1 MFRLFRFF
9 AIASL
14 FVLAMGAL
22 ALSILYRQ
30 SAVQD
35 LLRAEQDKNV
45 ALTRSF
51 ANTLWP
57 EFSELLGDSATLSSD
72 DLRNS
77 PAVAALD
84 AALRQQMTNLGIV
97 RVKIYDLAGRTLY
110 SSQLGQI
117 GENQAQNAGVMAAAH
132 GEIVNELTHRDEFN
146 ALDGAIENRD
156 VLASYLPLRRSADAE
171 VEAVFELYSDV
182 TALLDDIDRVQW
194 RISASVVVILGIL
207 YAALLSVVL
216 YGQRIIRQQYT
227 ERTRAE
233 LALRRQND
241 YLSILYAT
249 ALRVL
254 DRRELDVT
262 LHEILTQT
270 SQIVQADHGVIVLAR
285 DDVRLD
291 VVAGIGAFAAH
302 CGQRIALASSITETS
317 FASDKLR
324 VYDWDVID
332 ACDWGA
338 ALPPDLAA
346 LIAIPLRSRRRVS
359 GLFLLFA
366 TAPDALPSP
375 EETDLLA
382 GYVQMA
388 SLAVD
393 NASLYQNLQA
403 ELEERKRTE
412 ATLAASEERMRAL
425 VQSMRDVVF
434 TVDLSGRYTGF
445 YGRAIEEYGLL
456 SGSAVGKTP
465 AEVFAPA
472 TAQLHTDAIARAL
485 ANENVVFDW
494 EIATSDAGKVFLQT
508 SLSPVI
514 NRTGAL
520 SGVVG
525 VGRDY
530 SELKRLEQM
539 KTEFVANVSHELRT
553 PLASIL
559 GYTEIVLQGR
569 PGPLNELQQEFLQTI
584 LESGKRLKRL
594 VDDLLDVS
602 KIEVGKFRM
611 QFDKTNLTV
620 CLQRALETIEP
631 VAARSDVELTT
642 LLPTTLP
649 TIMADAQ
656 RIGQVLDNLL
666 SNAVKYSGSGGSV
679 TVSAAAMEGG
689 VSITVT
695 DSGIGIAAEEIPQ
708 LFTRF
713 YRAANVA
720 VSQRTG
726 TGLGLYITKA
736 IIDGH
741 GGHIEVESQ
750 SGRGSLF
757 RVWLPAGGDS
767 TVQPVTA

>member
-9 AIASL
+9 AIVSL
-14 FVLAMGAL
+14 FVLALGAL

-35 LLRAEQDKNV
+35 LMRVEQDKNV

-57 EFSELLGDSATLSSD
+57 EFSALLGDSATLDSAE
-72 DLRNS
+72 LRNS
-77 PAVAALD
+77 PALLELD
-84 AALRQQMTNLGIV
+84 AALRQQMTGLNIV
-97 RVKIYDLAGRTLY
+97 RVKIYELSGRTLY
-110 SSQLGQI
+110 SSQLDQI
-117 GENQAQNAGVMAAAH
+117 GENQAQNAGLQAAAG
-132 GEIVNELTHRDEFN
+132 GEIVNVLTHRDEFN
-146 ALDGAIENRD
+146 ALDGTIENRD
-156 VLASYLPLRRSADAE
+156 VLASYLPLRRVPEAE

-182 TALLDDIDRVQW
+182 TLLLDDIDRVQW
-194 RISASVVVILGIL
+194 RISAGVVLILGML

-216 YGQRIIRQQYT
+216 YAQRIIRQQYA
-227 ERTRAE
+227 ERARAE
-233 LALRRQND
+233 LALRRQHN
-241 YLSILYAT
+241 YLTTLHAT
-249 ALRVL
+249 ALSVL
-254 DRRELDVT
+254 DRRDLDVT

-270 SQIVQADHGVIVLAR
+270 AHIAQAPHGVIALER
-285 DDVRLD
+285 DEQLLG
-291 VVAGIGAFAAH
+291 VVAGIGAFAAQ
-302 CGQRIALASSITETS
+302 CGEAITLAPSIDVAS
-317 FASDKLR
+317 FAHNKLQC
-324 VYDWDVID
+324 YDRTVIG
-332 ACDWGA
+332 ACQWGA
-338 ALPPDLAA
+338 SIPAEVVT
-346 LIAIPLRSRRRVS
+346 LIAIPLRSRNRVS
-359 GLFLLFA
+359 GLFLLFMNSPGA
-366 TAPDALPSP
+366 MLP
-375 EETDLLA
+375 EATDLLA
-382 GYVQMA
+382 GYAQVA
-388 SLAVD
+388 SLAID
-393 NASLYQNLQA
+393 NVGLYQHLQSELA
-403 ELEERKRTE
+403 ERMRTE

-445 YGRAIEEYGLL
+445 YGRAIDEYALL

-465 AEVFAPA
+465 AEVFDPS
-472 TAQLHTDAIARAL
+472 TAQLHADAIRRAL

-494 EIATSDAGKVFLQT
+494 EIATDDRQVYLQT

-520 SGVVG
+520 SGLVG

-569 PGPLNELQQEFLQTI
+569 PGPLNEIQQEFLQTI
-584 LESGKRLKRL
+584 LESGKRLKLL

-611 QFDKTNLTV
+611 QLDKTDLTA
-620 CLQRALETIEP
+620 CLQGALEAIQP
-631 VAARSDVELTT
+631 VAARSSVGIEVV
-642 LLPTTLP
+642 LPATLP
-649 TIMADAQ
+649 LITADAQ

-666 SNAVKYSGSGGSV
+666 SNAVKYSKAGGSV
-679 TVSAAAMEGG
+679 AVQATQVEGA
-689 VSITVT
+689 VSIAVT
-695 DSGIGIAAEEIPQ
+695 DAGIGIAPEDIPHI
-708 LFTRF
+708 FTRF

-720 VSQRTG
+720 ASKRTG

-736 IIDGH
+736 IVDGH

-750 SGRGSLF
+750 LGEGSTF
-757 RVWLPAGGDS
+757 RVWLPVDQAAPSLSSG
-767 TVQPVTA
+767 V